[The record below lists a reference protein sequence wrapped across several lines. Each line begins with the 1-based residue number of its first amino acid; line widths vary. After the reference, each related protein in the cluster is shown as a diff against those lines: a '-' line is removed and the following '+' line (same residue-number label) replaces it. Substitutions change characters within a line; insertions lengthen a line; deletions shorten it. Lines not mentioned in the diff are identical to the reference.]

1 MLSSNENV
9 RDGLLAAD
17 LLESALNLVSVRH
30 LVEFVGFEVDV
41 SLFQECLS
49 VNAVGAVRLR
59 VDHDLLG
66 CDFLLQL
73 GL

>member
-17 LLESALNLVSVRH
+17 LLESALNLVSVWH
-30 LVEFVGFEVDV
+30 LVEFESLKVDV

-49 VNAVGAVRLR
+49 VNTVGAVRLR